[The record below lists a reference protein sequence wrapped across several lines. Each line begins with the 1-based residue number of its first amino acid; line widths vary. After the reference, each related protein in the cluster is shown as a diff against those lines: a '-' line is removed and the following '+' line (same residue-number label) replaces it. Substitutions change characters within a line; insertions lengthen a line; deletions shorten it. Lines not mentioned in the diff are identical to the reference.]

1 MLSIGQFSKVCGVTV
16 KALRHYDRLGL
27 IRPTHTD
34 KFTGYRYYDES
45 QIPLMLNIMRLKR
58 YGFSLEEIGQCLSE
72 TDKSALN
79 SMLQNQL
86 CRLKAQMAETGS
98 IISEL
103 RRHLSEFE
111 RTGEIMSYCNSYQIN
126 LENAKAFPIISTRQ
140 VMGVDDFGKYYGQIF
155 ERAAKE
161 RIQTNFMTLAVYHDK
176 EFDPTASD
184 IEVGVGVVDP
194 SKADHTIGGC
204 LCATT
209 LHIGPY
215 SELPDAY
222 GAITTWIKEEGYEI
236 TAPPY
241 EIYIKTRYDKLP
253 PEEWETK
260 IFFPVK
266 KA

>member
-27 IRPTHTD
+27 IRPVHTD
-34 KFTGYRYYDES
+34 KFTGYRYYDED

-58 YGFSLEEIGQCLSE
+58 YGFSLEEVGLFLSE
-72 TDKSALN
+72 TDKGALHC
-79 SMLQNQL
+79 MLQNQL
-86 CRLKAQMAETGS
+86 CRLETLMAETGS
-98 IISEL
+98 VINEL
-103 RRHLSEFE
+103 KRHLHEFE
-111 RTGEIMSYCNSYQIN
+111 RTGEIMSYRNNYQIN
-126 LENAKAFPIISTRQ
+126 LEEAEPLHIISTRQ
-140 VMGVDDFGKYYGQIF
+140 VMSTDDFGKYYGQIF

-161 RIQTNFMTLAVYHDK
+161 RIQTNFMTLAVYHDR
-176 EFDPTASD
+176 EFDPAASD
-184 IEVGVGVVDP
+184 IEVGVGVIDT
-194 SKADHTIGGC
+194 SRADRVIGGC

-209 LHIGPY
+209 VHVGAY
-215 SELPDAY
+215 SSLPDAY
-222 GAITTWIKEEGYEI
+222 GAITGWIKEAGYEI